1 MKLERRDFL
10 RAGATGLALGCA
22 DPGGSLGQVSGGN
35 VTRELQAGSGTL
47 RLEGKLKSGLLRLE
61 AQDFIDRADR
71 SLVIRGNL
79 DSAELYSATF
89 TYQKDLTAFAL
100 FHDADHSTTMT
111 LCNSEEAKIGRLVVW
126 NDNEIPQIFSID
138 KNKVMDKDDLKVLV
152 DVDGKTPDLVGKR
165 KPPSFTWLELE
176 SVFGSDPA
184 LLAFSRGRRSTHH
197 PREEDKLQE
206 WICRLLSMVPGSL
219 LSLSWLGR

>member
-1 MKLERRDFL
+1 MKLERRNFL
-10 RAGATGLALGCA
+10 RAAATGIALGCA
-22 DPGGSLGQVSGGN
+22 NPGGSLGQVSGGK
-35 VTRELQAGSGTL
+35 VAGELQAGSGTL
-47 RLEGKLKSGLLRLE
+47 RLQGELKSGLLKVE

-71 SLVIRGNL
+71 SLVIRGKL
-79 DSAELYSATF
+79 DSAEVYSAMF
-89 TYQKDLTAFAL
+89 SYQKDLTAFAL
-100 FHDADHSTTMT
+100 FHDGDHSTTMT
-111 LCNSEEAKIGRLVVW
+111 LSNSEDAKIGRLVVW
-126 NDNEIPQIFSID
+126 NDNEIPQIFRID
-138 KNKVMDKDDLKVLV
+138 KNKVFDKDDLKGLV

-197 PREEDKLQE
+197 PREEDKLLE
-206 WICRLLSMVPGSL
+206 WICKFLSMIPGSL